1 MTPTEQ
7 AEKLLDE
14 IRSIIKRG
22 VYAFNPKSIHANY
35 ETNYEKAV
43 RDMAIWYCQK
53 MKNIT
58 EPFEGD
64 YWFDVETVIIKK
76 IK

>member
-1 MTPTEQ
+1 MPPTEQ
-7 AEKLLDE
+7 ADKLLDE

-22 VYAFNPKSIHANY
+22 VYAFNPKSIHAHC
-35 ETNYEKAV
+35 ETNYDKAV

-53 MKNIT
+53 MKHIT

-64 YWFDVETVIIKK
+64 YWFEVETVIIEKTK
-76 IK
+76 